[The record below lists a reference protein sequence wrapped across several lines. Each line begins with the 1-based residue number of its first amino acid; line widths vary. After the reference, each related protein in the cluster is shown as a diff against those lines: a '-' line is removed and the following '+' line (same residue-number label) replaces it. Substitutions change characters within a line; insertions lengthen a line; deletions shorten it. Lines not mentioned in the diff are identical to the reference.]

1 MLVVILAANV
11 TITIKTDLFRLL
23 RNSLAIVDI
32 NRMTPPEMIRDS

>member
-23 RNSLAIVDI
+23 RKSLAIVNI
-32 NRMTPPEMIRDS
+32 KRMTPLEMIRDS